1 MGPLCKAIGSSSSS
15 TGAALVWAG
24 SAMRGQTPQPIVND
38 GPAHTISQT
47 PNLRER
53 TPGHT
58 GTQTPK
64 QIPSQIRAAQSGR
77 LWHVFGLLGE
87 GSWGRIGG
95 DGRWGRHR
103 VAPSRCVRRV
113 TSCRRVVVSSR
124 RRHRRS
130 FRRLAPP
137 HRLDSF
143 VVVIAHNKSQNQ
155 ENEIEQ

>member
-95 DGRWGRHR
+95 GMGGGGDIGSHRH
-103 VAPSRCVRRV
+103 VAYVVS
-113 TSCRRVVVSSR
+113 RRVVVSSC
-124 RRHRRS
+124 RHVVVTVDR
-130 FRRLAPP
+130 
-137 HRLDSF
+137 F
-143 VVVIAHNKSQNQ
+143 VVSPHPIDS
-155 ENEIEQ
+155 IRLLLS